1 MSFTDGKGPSSQS
14 FSSLETAAALA
25 LTHVCVVAMR
35 GGSSLKGAERDSY
48 YNSPE
53 AGHPDSYRILL
64 RRPHIF
70 STCEGKSAHSNPCKR
85 CAARPPPHVSSPPPS
100 SYESSD
106 PPCEL
111 RAASAGATT
120 AAKTLM
126 LSAVWSAAV
135 LYAEFCL
142 LCLGVVAAAVAA
154 EAYGY
159 YHSKSNSR
167 RREEGAAFVRRR
179 RSWKVSRI
187 SVREIFREEFT
198 DELDYHDL
206 A

>member
-1 MSFTDGKGPSSQS
+1 
-14 FSSLETAAALA
+14 
-25 LTHVCVVAMR
+25 
-35 GGSSLKGAERDSY
+35 
-48 YNSPE
+48 
-53 AGHPDSYRILL
+53 
-64 RRPHIF
+64 
-70 STCEGKSAHSNPCKR
+70 
-85 CAARPPPHVSSPPPS
+85 
-100 SYESSD
+100 
-106 PPCEL
+106 
-111 RAASAGATT
+111 
-120 AAKTLM
+120 M

-187 SVREIFREEFT
+187 SVREVFREVFT
-198 DELDYHDL
+198 DELYFLDL